1 VEFNSDM
8 EYIFQQES
16 VSRDAHPLKNVQ
28 EKKKILKNPNNFI
41 F

>member
-1 VEFNSDM
+1 M

-28 EKKKILKNPNNFI
+28 DKKKKNSKKPQ
-41 F
+41 

>member
-8 EYIFQQES
+8 KYIFQQES

-28 EKKKILKNPNNFI
+28 DKKKKSKKPQ
-41 F
+41 

>member
-1 VEFNSDM
+1 M

-28 EKKKILKNPNNFI
+28 DKKKNSKKPQ
-41 F
+41 

>member
-1 VEFNSDM
+1 M

-16 VSRDAHPLKNVQ
+16 VCDDHPFKNVQ
-28 EKKKILKNPNNFI
+28 DKKKKYLKNPNDFI